1 MLIFR
6 FGWFTVKA
14 NTQQHTY
21 GDCSNNIDTDGNPV
35 NYFKRVHASEMMI
48 TVVDDNAVYIMG
60 MHLYDTVRLLLEDS
74 VRVCTYYREM
84 LPIYRI
90 DMLYG

>member
-1 MLIFR
+1 
-6 FGWFTVKA
+6 
-14 NTQQHTY
+14 
-21 GDCSNNIDTDGNPV
+21 
-35 NYFKRVHASEMMI
+35 MMI